1 MFIGNPQQYAKLLSW
16 ISKPELPGEKL
27 QHKNVCIVIGSNGIG
42 KTHSINIALESS
54 GKKIYKINDLECTN
68 SKDFKELLF
77 KITSSHVI
85 SQFENTHN
93 NDKIIWIDDFD
104 SYLIFDRRFLHTLE
118 DILESNT
125 IPAIKIIIS
134 TVSADIKHYNKFY
147 TKGLIINLKTP
158 EPADIIIYLRKTFP
172 KLPVKIIGEIA
183 DSCAGNLSTAIQIA
197 TIKNSNIKNLTIKNS
212 KEIIIRDNYPEL
224 VDLFRVPYNIK
235 DGAYLFEQDPWL
247 HPLRFHENILHEWT
261 IRKGVYQDKEKAYI
275 DTLQL
280 LCTWDQLMSYC
291 KINDSNMNI
300 AIELSSYI
308 PIYITQFSKKKN
320 AVSSMD
326 EFTRMFNYLSLKK
339 KNIVAL
345 YANDFPWMTIGSYFK
360 HIYDDK
366 NKNRK
371 QKPAININENTE
383 SKSSK
388 AKDQKTKVPKQKKN
402 KTD

>member
-1 MFIGNPQQYAKLLSW
+1 MFIGNSQQYAKLLSW
-16 ISKPELPGEKL
+16 ISKPEQPGEKL
-27 QHKNVCIVIGSNGIG
+27 QHKNICIVIGSNGIG
-42 KTHSINIALESS
+42 KTHGIKEALESS
-54 GKKIYKINDLECTN
+54 SKKIYKINDLECTN
-68 SKDFKELLF
+68 SKDFKEILY

-85 SQFENTHN
+85 SQFENTRN
-93 NDKIIWIDDFD
+93 DDKIIWIDDFD

-125 IPAIKIIIS
+125 IPTIKIIIS
-134 TVSADIKHYNKFY
+134 TVSADIKHYSKFY

-172 KLPVKIIGEIA
+172 KLPVKIIGDIA
-183 DSCAGNLSTAIQIA
+183 DSCAGNLSTAIQIS
-197 TIKNSNIKNLTIKNS
+197 TIKNSNIKNLVIKNS

-224 VDLFRVPYNIK
+224 VDLFNVPYNIK
-235 DGAYLFEQDPWL
+235 DGSYLFEQDPWL
-247 HPLRFHENILHEWT
+247 HPLRFHENIIHEWT
-261 IRKGVYQDKEKAYI
+261 IRKGTHHNKEHSYI
-275 DTLQL
+275 DTLKL
-280 LCTWDQLMSYC
+280 LCIWDQLMSYC
-291 KINDSNMNI
+291 KINDTNMNI

-308 PIYITQFSKKKN
+308 PIYITNFSKKKN

-345 YANDFPWMTIGSYFK
+345 YSSDFPWMTIGSYFK
-360 HIYDDK
+360 HLYDDK

-371 QKPAININENTE
+371 QKTENKKSEIKKTTE
-383 SKSSK
+383 SKTTESK
-388 AKDQKTKVPKQKKN
+388 KFKKIK